1 MPVRA
6 LIFDMDG
13 LMVDT
18 EPIYWDV
25 ARALAQQ
32 YGTRVADATLRQMM
46 GRSGLEAM
54 GIFARECGIAAVSPA
69 DLLREREQRMIA
81 RYTAGVAPL
90 PGLHAIIDRFRGR
103 LRLAVATSSPRKYT
117 DVLLPA
123 LGLADVFAV
132 VQTGDDVTHGKPD
145 AEIYLK
151 CMARLGLAPAECV
164 VLEDSPA
171 GALAGKR
178 AGAYVI
184 AVPTHLTSGED
195 FGYADARAAD
205 LFEAADQLDRLTS

>member
-1 MPVRA
+1 MPIRA

-18 EPIYWDV
+18 EPIYWEV

-32 YGTRVADATLRQMM
+32 YGTRVADATLRRMM

-54 GIFARECGIAAVSPA
+54 GLFARECGITTASPA
-69 DLLREREQRMIA
+69 DLLREREQGMIA

-123 LGLADVFAV
+123 LGLAEVFDV
-132 VQTGDDVTHGKPD
+132 VQTGDDVTRGKPD

-151 CMARLGLAPAECV
+151 CMERLGVAPAECV

-184 AVPTHLTSGED
+184 AVPTHLTAGED
-195 FGYADARAAD
+195 FCFADARAVD
-205 LFEAADQLDRLTS
+205 LVEAANQLDRLTS

>member
-18 EPIYWDV
+18 EPIYWEVTREV
-25 ARALAQQ
+25 AKK
-32 YGTRVADATLRQMM
+32 YGTTVADSTLRRMM
-46 GRSGLEAM
+46 GRSAIESM
-54 GIFARECGIAAVSPA
+54 CIFAKECGITVASPA
-69 DLLREREQRMIA
+69 GLLTEREQMMIV
-81 RYTAGVAPL
+81 RYAAGVEAL
-90 PGLHAIIDRFRGR
+90 PGLHEIIDRFRSGV
-103 LRLAVATSSPRKYT
+103 RLAVATSSPRKFT

-123 LGLADVFAV
+123 LGMADVFEV
-132 VQTGDDVTHGKPD
+132 VQTGDDITHGKP
-145 AEIYLK
+145 APEIYVK
-151 CMARLGLAPAECV
+151 CMGRLGVTPSECA

-184 AVPTHLTSGED
+184 AVSTHLTAGED
-195 FGYADARAAD
+195 FSFADAQAAD
-205 LFEAADQLDRLTS
+205 LFEAAYLLDRVV